1 MKDSGLAEMSEDFIS
16 HDVMINAYAEHISGK
31 AREDFERFSD
41 ESRRDYYGYDPETFN
56 EWKTGKTYW
65 GRIPLLTQNHTEDII

>member
-56 EWKTGKTYW
+56 E
-65 GRIPLLTQNHTEDII
+65 